1 MSVGFVYN
9 QLDLISAPLQH
20 ICSAFEEVI
29 AFDLYFEV
37 LTPRN
42 EFVWELWVLH
52 PRCNSI
58 WSLLATDRING
69 MLRRGKNISIAF

>member
-1 MSVGFVYN
+1 MRVGFVYN
-9 QLDLISAPLQH
+9 QVDLISATLQH
-20 ICSAFEEVI
+20 TCSALEVI
-29 AFDLYFEV
+29 AIDLYFEV

-58 WSLLATDRING
+58 WRLLATDRTSG
-69 MLRRGKNISIAF
+69 MLRKGRNISIAF